1 MSERQNGDGPQ
12 ESCAVMAVSGTEHAS
27 RHIYF
32 GLRALQ
38 HRGQESA
45 GIATF
50 SRQLH
55 DHKGM
60 GLVHEVFGE
69 MEIASLAGK
78 IGIGHV
84 RYSTTGSS
92 KIKNAQPIVVP
103 FTTSDDS
110 IALAH
115 NGDIVNSESTRR
127 KMMKDGFHF
136 DTTTDSELLAKH
148 VAFQLEQHGD
158 PVKAFRSMDKVF
170 RGAYCVVVLWNKTVM
185 AYRDRLG
192 IRPLAIGEFP
202 DGGAHAV
209 GSESVALD
217 MLGCKNVRDVE
228 PGELLIFHDGKMES
242 RRIAKES
249 HYGHCMFEWVY
260 FARPD
265 STIQNALVYQ
275 VRFDIGKALA
285 RLHPVEADVV
295 VPVPDSG
302 RPQAY
307 GFSDESGIPAAE
319 GLIKNRYVG
328 RTFIMPGKDDRGMN
342 VRVKLNA
349 VRPLIKDKRVVLVDD
364 SIVRGTTMRR
374 IVHHLKEAG
383 AKEVHVRVGCPPI
396 IAPCYLGIDMKTRD
410 QFIANGKDV
419 SQISKE
425 LGADTVRYLTIDEM
439 VKAIGQKREDLCVGC
454 LTGYYPL
461 KIPGERERFQRTL
474 FDTKCG

>member
-1 MSERQNGDGPQ
+1 MSDRDFGTGPQ
-12 ESCAVMAVSGTEHAS
+12 EACAVMAVSGTEHAS

-45 GIATF
+45 GITTF

-55 DHKGM
+55 EHKGM

-69 MEIASLAGK
+69 MEIASLPGK
-78 IGIGHV
+78 VGIGHV

-92 KIKNAQPIVVP
+92 KIKNAQPILVP
-103 FTTSDDS
+103 FGTSDDKV
-110 IALAH
+110 ALAH
-115 NGDIVNSESTRR
+115 NGDIVNSETIRR

-136 DTTTDSELLAKH
+136 DTTTDSELLAKSLAYH
-148 VAFQLEQHGD
+148 LELHGD
-158 PVKAFRSMDKVF
+158 PVKAFRNMDKMF
-170 RGAYCVVVLWNKTVM
+170 RGSYCIVAMWNKTVM

-192 IRPLAIGEFP
+192 IRPLALGEFP
-202 DGGAHAV
+202 GGGAHAV
-209 GSESVALD
+209 GSETVALE
-217 MLGCKNVRDVE
+217 MLGCEKIRDVE
-228 PGELLIFHDGKMES
+228 PGELLIFSDGRMES

-265 STIQNALVYQ
+265 SSIQGSLVYQ
-275 VRFDIGKALA
+275 VRFDIGRALA

-307 GFSDESGIPAAE
+307 GYSHESGIDAAE

-349 VRPLIKDKRVVLVDD
+349 VRPLIRDKRVILVDD

-383 AKEVHVRVGCPPI
+383 AKEVHVRVGCLPI

-410 QFIANGKDV
+410 QFIANGKSV
-419 SQISKE
+419 
-425 LGADTVRYLTIDEM
+425 DE
-439 VKAIGQKREDLCVGC
+439 I
-454 LTGYYPL
+454 
-461 KIPGERERFQRTL
+461 
-474 FDTKCG
+474 